1 MDPIDLE
8 IGARLRVLREW
19 RGETLTRLA
28 RAVGADPLELER
40 YDAGAAPVSLLVKLA
55 EALGASADILIVGA
69 PVSWRKA
76 LDDLAREV
84 ADGSV
89 EAISAFFAI
98 PDERVRRAFLD
109 PAWTIV
115 DAQGRSEPDS

>member
-1 MDPIDLE
+1 M
-8 IGARLRVLREW
+8 LREW